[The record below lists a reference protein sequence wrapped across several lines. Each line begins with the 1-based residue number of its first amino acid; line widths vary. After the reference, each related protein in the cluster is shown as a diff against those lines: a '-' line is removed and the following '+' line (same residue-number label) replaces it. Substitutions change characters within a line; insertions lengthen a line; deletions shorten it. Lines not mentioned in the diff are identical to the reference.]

1 MNKSQ
6 KLLSDI
12 VVYTKYAKYN
22 PQLKRRETWEEI
34 VIRYETMMKKKYPQL
49 HDEIENNIKL
59 IYKKEVKRY

>member
-22 PQLKRRETWEEI
+22 SQLKVKYLIVTNGMKHYCCKMDYETSEIEFLEEI
-34 VIRYETMMKKKYPQL
+34 PEP
-49 HDEIENNIKL
+49 
-59 IYKKEVKRY
+59 